1 MRTTFKHPPLLKTLL
16 KFFGVFLFCF
26 ISFPLFGQNQERE
39 IMGTITNPNG
49 ELLPGVNILVKGT
62 TQGTVSN
69 ANGQYE
75 IKINKKA
82 VLIFSMVGYAPTE
95 IETKDYDKDVIDI
108 VLKSKVKGLE
118 KMVVV
123 GYSKVRQ
130 EHIASAVAEVNMDKV
145 RTKSITKMEQA
156 FRGTV
161 P

>member
-1 MRTTFKHPPLLKTLL
+1 
-16 KFFGVFLFCF
+16 
-26 ISFPLFGQNQERE
+26 
-39 IMGTITNPNG
+39 
-49 ELLPGVNILVKGT
+49 
-62 TQGTVSN
+62 TVSN

-118 KMVVV
+118 KMIVV

-161 P
+161 PGVTMLQTTNVPGDVPGSIRIRGESTLQNSNPLVLVDGIEQSIHDINPDDIEN